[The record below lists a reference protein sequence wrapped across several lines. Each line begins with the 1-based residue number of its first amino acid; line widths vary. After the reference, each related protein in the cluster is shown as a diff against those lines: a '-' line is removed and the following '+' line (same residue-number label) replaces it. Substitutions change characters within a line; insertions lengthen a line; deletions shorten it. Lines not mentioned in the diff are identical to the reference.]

1 MASFKQTPLDFLQFN
16 LKREYVEVKFRL
28 STGKTDGASTTA
40 GNVYVTRNVTYK
52 QFKKFSQYMEDINQV
67 FEDIREDTKP
77 DLKIEASKLKDEI
90 KDLFE

>member
-1 MASFKQTPLDFLQFN
+1 
-16 LKREYVEVKFRL
+16 
-28 STGKTDGASTTA
+28 
-40 GNVYVTRNVTYK
+40 